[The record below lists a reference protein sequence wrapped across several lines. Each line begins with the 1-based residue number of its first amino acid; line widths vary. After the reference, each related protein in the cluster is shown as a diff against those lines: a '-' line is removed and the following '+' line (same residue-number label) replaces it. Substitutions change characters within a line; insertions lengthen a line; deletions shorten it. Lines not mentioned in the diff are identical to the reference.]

1 MNLKSILPKS
11 EYEDLKRKYEELEEK
26 YSKIQLEMIKK
37 DKELEKIKNEN
48 EKFKKKN
55 NNDTSSDYPWP
66 KEFSEKWVNFVQNL
80 IMDCFENCCDN
91 NYLLTKIVN
100 CTLKVVY
107 NVATIY
113 IKEKIIDLYKCLG
126 INNPNEDEIIF
137 FFEKF
142 KILIFQVYY
151 KTLFHFND
159 EIFSSI
165 ISKIKTEIDE
175 LNKEQNLFKFEEI
188 EQINKDLESTEISYL
203 FKELFLI
210 CIYMNIHDPPL
221 TFDFKY
227 EINYFFYSKNDY
239 IIIDGFEKENAVCAL
254 ILYPPLFKSNCFYR
268 ELKPGIK
275 IIDNPTNEMIE
286 RCKYNQFLN
295 EKSKSSKI
303 MSVKKPD
310 IEILEDKKELIEKI
324 IKTPENTYNSQG
336 FFINTTN
343 AMITNRSIIP
353 TSASKIIKKCDIQKK
368 KKIGKYQNFLF
379 KGLEKKINKNL
390 KKNKLKTSLDNFI
403 NKTSQKNIMKNS
415 SLSDSEQERSK
426 KENKRES
433 SRSNLTKLQKQ
444 IKNTNLSRNNITV
457 DFESHSR
464 RYNISDNLIR
474 KMFTEFSSP
483 RSLKEKLAFF
493 KKLSF
498 EKRRTY
504 SMNLPYKNK
513 SKKFNTINLANKS
526 YKTNNLTHIIQSKST
541 FPKKLN
547 KKKQV
552 SDLFQLG
559 IDTNLDIFGNKNNF
573 NSPMLRNNSQK
584 SKITKGCFQ
593 EKKLKNNVFT
603 SSNTSL
609 SKHISNF
616 NSISESLSYKN
627 INTNTINNLFN
638 HKKKKMLSQTQ
649 PLKFIGDYIT
659 LNLESTNIKTKD
671 IDESN
676 SGLIST
682 GNNFRNK
689 NVLCKLRNKSI
700 KKKNNY
706 VLGKKVDVLNYEYS
720 INNIKKARFN
730 SPIQRKN
737 ELNNANG
744 KIKNSNLGNCNLSK
758 ISEIKTYFVQFQKEK
773 EKSDKK

>member
-1 MNLKSILPKS
+1 MNLKSILPKND
-11 EYEDLKRKYEELEEK
+11 YEGLKRKYEELEEK

-343 AMITNRSIIP
+343 AMVTNRSIIP
-353 TSASKIIKKCDIQKK
+353 TSASKIIKKCDIQRK

-773 EKSDKK
+773 EKTDKK

>member
-303 MSVKKPD
+303 MSVKKQD

-706 VLGKKVDVLNYEYS
+706 VLGKKVDVLNYEFS

>member
-706 VLGKKVDVLNYEYS
+706 VLGKKVDVLNYEFS

>member
-1 MNLKSILPKS
+1 MNLKSILPKND
-11 EYEDLKRKYEELEEK
+11 YEGLKRKYEELEEK

-773 EKSDKK
+773 EKTDKK

>member
-26 YSKIQLEMIKK
+26 FSKIQLEMIKK

-310 IEILEDKKELIEKI
+310 IEILEEKKELIEKI

-706 VLGKKVDVLNYEYS
+706 VLGKKVDVLNYEFS

>member
-48 EKFKKKN
+48 DRYKKKT

-113 IKEKIIDLYKCLG
+113 INEKIIDLFKCLG
-126 INNPNEDEIIF
+126 IINPNQEDIIF

-142 KILIFQVYY
+142 KVLLFQVYY

-706 VLGKKVDVLNYEYS
+706 VLGKKVDVLNYEFS

-744 KIKNSNLGNCNLSK
+744 KIKNSN
-758 ISEIKTYFVQFQKEK
+758 
-773 EKSDKK
+773 

>member
-1 MNLKSILPKS
+1 
-11 EYEDLKRKYEELEEK
+11 
-26 YSKIQLEMIKK
+26 
-37 DKELEKIKNEN
+37 
-48 EKFKKKN
+48 
-55 NNDTSSDYPWP
+55 
-66 KEFSEKWVNFVQNL
+66 
-80 IMDCFENCCDN
+80 MDCFENCCDN

-706 VLGKKVDVLNYEYS
+706 VLGKKVDVLNYEFS

-773 EKSDKK
+773 EKTDKK

>member
-343 AMITNRSIIP
+343 AMVTNRSIIP
-353 TSASKIIKKCDIQKK
+353 TSASKIIKKCDIQRK

-706 VLGKKVDVLNYEYS
+706 VLGKKVDVLNYEFS

>member
-1 MNLKSILPKS
+1 MIF
-11 EYEDLKRKYEELEEK
+11 KR
-26 YSKIQLEMIKK
+26 
-37 DKELEKIKNEN
+37 
-48 EKFKKKN
+48 
-55 NNDTSSDYPWP
+55 
-66 KEFSEKWVNFVQNL
+66 
-80 IMDCFENCCDN
+80 
-91 NYLLTKIVN
+91 
-100 CTLKVVY
+100 
-107 NVATIY
+107 
-113 IKEKIIDLYKCLG
+113 
-126 INNPNEDEIIF
+126 
-137 FFEKF
+137 
-142 KILIFQVYY
+142 
-151 KTLFHFND
+151 
-159 EIFSSI
+159 
-165 ISKIKTEIDE
+165 
-175 LNKEQNLFKFEEI
+175 
-188 EQINKDLESTEISYL
+188 
-203 FKELFLI
+203 
-210 CIYMNIHDPPL
+210 
-221 TFDFKY
+221 
-227 EINYFFYSKNDY
+227 
-239 IIIDGFEKENAVCAL
+239 
-254 ILYPPLFKSNCFYR
+254 
-268 ELKPGIK
+268 
-275 IIDNPTNEMIE
+275 
-286 RCKYNQFLN
+286 
-295 EKSKSSKI
+295 
-303 MSVKKPD
+303 
-310 IEILEDKKELIEKI
+310 
-324 IKTPENTYNSQG
+324 
-336 FFINTTN
+336 
-343 AMITNRSIIP
+343 
-353 TSASKIIKKCDIQKK
+353 K

-706 VLGKKVDVLNYEYS
+706 VLGKKVDVLNYEFS

>member
-310 IEILEDKKELIEKI
+310 IEILEEKKELIEKI

-706 VLGKKVDVLNYEYS
+706 VLGKKVDVLNYEFS

-773 EKSDKK
+773 EKTDKK